1 VGLFLFLPA
10 LVLASAAP
18 GAIAA
23 GDAAPSIRPNVLVI
37 TIDTC
42 RVDRIRCYGYPL
54 ARTSGVD
61 RLAAGGVRCTNAA
74 TVAPITLPAHAS
86 ILTGLYPPAHGVRD
100 NGAYALSDSAVTLAE
115 RFKQAGYETSAFV
128 SALVLSKLY
137 NLTQGFDA
145 YDDDLWE
152 EDQPEM
158 FMIRD
163 RPGPKTAKLFTAWLD
178 GWHARGQAP
187 FFAWVHMF
195 DPHQPFNSNPPD
207 AYLCPTPYDA
217 EIAQADDGV
226 EIIVKWLEGKGLLDQ
241 TFIVLTADHGESL
254 GEHKEKTHAIFIYD
268 ATIHVPL
275 VWRYPP
281 LLPAGKVY
289 DGPVRAIDIM
299 PTVLAAAGVAGGDQT
314 QGENLL
320 GALRGDVA
328 PPESPQYCESL
339 LSQVGFGM
347 APLHGVRLDGFKY
360 IRAPRPELYDLR
372 NDPKELD
379 NLYDHRKDFAIQLE
393 ARLDAIMKQSDA
405 IALDSSNKKP
415 MDGETMEM
423 LEALGYM
430 ASEESISA
438 MGGMDPKDGI
448 EIYEM
453 LQKARGAARFG
464 RWDICESLCRKLLE
478 RVPGH
483 ASALNMLASALMRGG
498 RLDEAEAVCVKSLE
512 SEPRQHRVHLMM
524 ANISIR
530 RENLDEAEARIKKV
544 FELSPKFPE
553 AMIRMGYIERMRG
566 NRKAAEEWIQKAAA
580 EDPKSPRVQASYAEL
595 FYLNGKYR
603 EALEHYRKAL
613 EVNPKI
619 FSAIMLAGGC
629 AQKENRFDEAETFYQ
644 QGLKLRPDS
653 WLPPYN
659 LACLRAAQ
667 QRYEEAFT
675 LLKQAIDTD
684 TGRRPLRSLMT
695 HDKDLEPLRTDP
707 RFTPLL
713 NAVKQPLVFEETLD

>member
-1 VGLFLFLPA
+1 MVFSFLPGLFC
-10 LVLASAAP
+10 ASA
-18 GAIAA
+18 GEV
-23 GDAAPSIRPNVLVI
+23 RPNVLII
-37 TIDTC
+37 TLDTT

-54 ARTSGVD
+54 ARTSGID
-61 RLAAGGVRCTNAA
+61 RLAAEGVRCADAA

-86 ILTGLYPPAHGVRD
+86 ILTGLFPPAHGVRD

-115 RFKQAGYETSAFV
+115 RFKAAGYDTAAFV

-137 NLTQGFDA
+137 NLTQGFDV
-145 YDDDLWE
+145 YDDDLWP
-152 EDQPEM
+152 EDEPEM

-163 RPGPKTAKLFTAWLD
+163 RPGPKTAKLFTEWLEQ
-178 GWHARGQAP
+178 WHGRGAGP

-207 AYLCPTPYDA
+207 AYLCPTAYDA

-226 EIIVKWLEGKGLLDQ
+226 EIILKWLEGNGVLDQ
-241 TFIVLTADHGESL
+241 TLIVLTADHGESL

-268 ATIHVPL
+268 ATIRVPL
-275 VWRYPP
+275 VWRYPGV
-281 LLPAGKVY
+281 LPAGKVY
-289 DGPVRAIDIM
+289 EGAVRAVDIA
-299 PTVLAAAGVAGGDQT
+299 PTVLAAAGIAGGDQT

-328 PPESPQYCESL
+328 APELPQYCESL

-347 APLHGVRLDGFKY
+347 APLYGVRLGGFKY
-360 IRAPRPELYDLR
+360 IRAPRPELYDLK
-372 NDPKELD
+372 NDPKELA
-379 NLYDHRKDFAIQLE
+379 NLYEQRKDFAVELDG
-393 ARLDAIMKQSDA
+393 RLDAVIKQSEA
-405 IALDSSNKKP
+405 LALDSSSKKP

-430 ASEESISA
+430 ASEESISS

-453 LQKARGAARFG
+453 LENARGAARFG

-498 RLDEAEAVCVKSLE
+498 RLDEAEGAYVKSLE

-530 RENLDEAEARIKKV
+530 RGNLDEGEARIKKV

-553 AMIRMGYIERMRG
+553 AMIRMGYIERLRG
-566 NRKAAEEWIQKAAA
+566 NRQGAEEWIQKAAA

-595 FYLNGKYR
+595 FYLDGNYG
-603 EALEHYRKAL
+603 EALEHYRKSL
-613 EVNPKI
+613 EVNPKN

-629 AQKENRFDEAETFYQ
+629 AQKEKLFEDAERYYQ
-644 QGLKLRPDS
+644 QGLKLRGDS

-659 LACLRAAQ
+659 LGCLRAVQ
-667 QRYEEAFT
+667 ERKDEAFGF
-675 LLKQAIDTD
+675 LKQAVGTN
-684 TGRRPLRSLMT
+684 TGRRQLRSLLGR
-695 HDKDLEPLRTDP
+695 DKDLDGLRGDG
-707 RFTPLL
+707 RFAGLVA
-713 NAVKQPLVFEETLD
+713 AVNQQGSFEERVD

>member
-1 VGLFLFLPA
+1 M
-10 LVLASAAP
+10 
-18 GAIAA
+18 
-23 GDAAPSIRPNVLVI
+23 
-37 TIDTC
+37 
-42 RVDRIRCYGYPL
+42 DRIRCYGYPL

-115 RFKQAGYETSAFV
+115 RFKEAGYETCAMV

-137 NLTQGFDA
+137 NLTQGFDV

-226 EIIVKWLEGKGLLDQ
+226 EIIMNWLENKGLLDQ

-281 LLPAGKVY
+281 LLPQGKVY
-289 DGPVRAIDIM
+289 DGPTRAVDIM
-299 PTVLAAAGVAGGDQT
+299 PTVLAAAGLAGSDQT

-320 GALRGDVA
+320 AALRGDVE
-328 PPESPQYCESL
+328 PPQLPQYCESL

-379 NLYDHRKDFAIQLE
+379 NLYEQRQDLGRQLE
-393 ARLDAIMKQSDA
+393 SKLDGIMKDSNA
-405 IALDSSNKKP
+405 IALDSSTGKP

-453 LQKARGAARFG
+453 LETARRAARFD
-464 RWDICESLCRKLLE
+464 RWDVTESVCRKLLE
-478 RVPGH
+478 RIPGH
-483 ASALNMLASALMRGG
+483 ASALNLLANSLMRSG
-498 RLDEAEAVCVKSLE
+498 RYAEAEAVCLKSVE
-512 SEPRQHRVHLMM
+512 TEPRQHRVLLLL
-524 ANISIR
+524 ANIAIKQSD
-530 RENLDEAEARIKKV
+530 LQKAESLLKKSL
-544 FELSPKFPE
+544 ELAPKFSE
-553 AMIRMGYIERMRG
+553 AMVRLGYIERQRG
-566 NRKAAEEWIQKAAA
+566 NRQAAEDWLVKAAA
-580 EDPKSPRVQASYAEL
+580 EDPKSPRVQSSYADL
-595 FYLNGKYR
+595 FYLKGEYG
-603 EALEHYRKAL
+603 EALEHYKKAL
-613 EVNPKI
+613 AVNPKN
-619 FSAIMLAGGC
+619 FSALMLAGGC
-629 AQKENRFDEAETFYQ
+629 TQKMGSFDEAEAYYE
-644 QGLKLRPDS
+644 QGVKLRPDS

-667 QRYEEAFT
+667 QRNEEAFAF
-675 LLKQAIDTD
+675 LNKAVDTK
-684 TGRRPLRSLMT
+684 TGRRQLRALLANDQDLAPLRG
-695 HDKDLEPLRTDP
+695 DL
-707 RFTPLL
+707 RFAKLEE
-713 NAVKQPLVFEETLD
+713 AVRQPALFDETVE